1 MGAPTPGQPLLYDPA
16 LGSYQPADPIV
27 SGPDAAGIQP
37 TKNPVQTGGLD
48 YKSNNIVRPHVT
60 DHFGHPQITVGHE
73 TGLTDAYGR
82 LRSSSPRDLIQLKF
96 LYDLNPLRCVTA
108 VNGAGSSVALASST
122 QPSALLTAGTSAGS
136 YAVIQSKAYLHY
148 EPGKSTRILQT
159 GILGA
164 QKTGVDSRIGY
175 FDQYDGLFFEMDGTQ
190 GAGVVQ
196 RSNVSGTPVNT
207 RINQANWSI
216 DKLDGTGPSGAL
228 IDWTKSQIFII
239 DFQWLGSGI
248 ARFGIALDS
257 EVTYCHEILNANVL
271 TVPYMANPDLPIRWE
286 ITNSAATA
294 SPTTAL
300 ATCGTVQSEGGDTET
315 PAIQFSVGNGATLIN
330 VNARRPILSLQ
341 PKLTF
346 GTNSRINRMKI
357 LIQRLEILAQAG
369 GDVYWELIYGGAL
382 TGSSFVSADPNA
394 GVNFDVSSTTI
405 SGGTRFASGYVSTGS
420 KQDGLTI
427 PELFDA
433 IPITLDYTG
442 TIPDTL
448 SVVCTGIGG
457 AVPCGATVQWS
468 EER

>member
-1 MGAPTPGQPLLYDPA
+1 
-16 LGSYQPADPIV
+16 
-27 SGPDAAGIQP
+27 
-37 TKNPVQTGGLD
+37 
-48 YKSNNIVRPHVT
+48 
-60 DHFGHPQITVGHE
+60 
-73 TGLTDAYGR
+73 
-82 LRSSSPRDLIQLKF
+82 
-96 LYDLNPLRCVTA
+96 
-108 VNGAGSSVALASST
+108 
-122 QPSALLTAGTSAGS
+122 
-136 YAVIQSKAYLHY
+136 
-148 EPGKSTRILQT
+148 
-159 GILGA
+159 
-164 QKTGVDSRIGY
+164 
-175 FDQYDGLFFEMDGTQ
+175 
-190 GAGVVQ
+190 
-196 RSNVSGTPVNT
+196 
-207 RINQANWSI
+207 
-216 DKLDGTGPSGAL
+216 
-228 IDWTKSQIFII
+228 
-239 DFQWLGSGI
+239 
-248 ARFGIALDS
+248 
-257 EVTYCHEILNANVL
+257 
-271 TVPYMANPDLPIRWE
+271 MANPDLPIRWE

-369 GDVYWELIYGGAL
+369 GDFYWELIYGGAL